1 MNAYLYLILLVSV
14 SGYTLSRGGVPE
26 KIIAVLVVAASAA
39 SAVLLNLNQYVF
51 GSKEVGVFV
60 IDVILSV
67 AVVMVALY
75 AERFWPLWLSALL
88 ILSVL
93 LQLAIWYA
101 PHYYR
106 VIYLIL
112 HALSAY
118 PTLILLVVGTMR
130 HRDRMIRHGL
140 DPSWSPATQRSDPGV
155 LGK

>member
-1 MNAYLYLILLVSV
+1 MNAYLYLILLIWTV
-14 SGYTLSRGGVPE
+14 GYAWWRGGAPE
-26 KIIAVLVVAASAA
+26 RLVASLIAAAVVASAIA
-39 SAVLLNLNQYVF
+39 LSFSQRVF
-51 GSKEVGVFV
+51 GSKEVGLFAV
-60 IDVILSV
+60 DLTLCV
-67 AVVMVALY
+67 AVVLVALH

-118 PTLILLVVGTMR
+118 PTLILVMLGTVR
-130 HRDRMIRHGL
+130 HRYRKTHLGF
-140 DPSWSPATQRSDPGV
+140 DPPWSVVAPRKSLFEREA
-155 LGK
+155 